1 MTIDDNRPWWK
12 EPMLWL
18 VLGLPAIAVVGSFT
32 SYYFAARDPDT
43 LVKTEYRKVGLA
55 MVEPANS
62 AAGVAAAL
70 GLSARLTSGSGRVE
84 LVLRGHLATPP
95 ERLSL
100 SVLHPAHENMDI
112 HILLAH
118 THDSTYIAAAPDMGM
133 GKRVLVLEP
142 QDRSWRIAGQWT
154 APYAMTELG
163 TKATHP
169 STHP

>member
-118 THDSTYIAAAPDMGM
+118 IRVIDVIKNSICVIVNCLNAWTNIL
-133 GKRVLVLEP
+133 KVLVNP
-142 QDRSWRIAGQWT
+142 IVFV
-154 APYAMTELG
+154 LG
-163 TKATHP
+163 LGI
-169 STHP
+169 